1 MQGTQNPDTK
11 STLQKICN
19 RQHTANNPLI
29 RANKW
34 RQTNNEWNYCNFDK
48 QMQTSTDI
56 IIDLKGENNQ
66 AFGTLYKNY
75 FGLVNRFITNNS
87 GTNHDA
93 EDIFQN
99 TMIALVA
106 KLRQDDF
113 VLEASVKTYIMAI
126 AKNLWFKKL
135 RTASRETEFTDIY
148 DSKFYEEI
156 TFAIEEEKSYW
167 DKLQNYIHQIT
178 EHCKGLIHDMFFKNK
193 PIEQIQKDYGYST
206 KHNAQNQKHKCVE
219 QIRKVKEQEDKKEI

>member
-1 MQGTQNPDTK
+1 LPT
-11 STLQKICN
+11 
-19 RQHTANNPLI
+19 
-29 RANKW
+29 
-34 RQTNNEWNYCNFDK
+34 FDN
-48 QMQTSTDI
+48 QMQTSSDI

-66 AFGTLYKNY
+66 AFGALYKNY
-75 FGLVNRFITNNS
+75 FGIVYRFITNNN

-93 EDIFQN
+93 EDIFQD

-135 RTASRETEFTDIY
+135 RTANRETEFTDIH
-148 DSKFYEEI
+148 DNKFYEEI
-156 TFAIEEEKSYW
+156 SLAIEQEKTYW

-178 EHCKGLIHDMFFKNK
+178 DHCKGLIHEMFIKNK

-206 KHNAQNQKHKCVE
+206 IHNAQNQKHKCVE
-219 QIRKVKEQEDKKEI
+219 QIRKVKEQEDKKEF